1 MSDDF
6 RPMFLMLSGVVLF
19 RGIKI
24 LYFPAIII
32 GGLGVLGYRKQI
44 TRKASRL
51 ITDPPFSFTFAF
63 KY

>member
-19 RGIKI
+19 LGIKI

-32 GGLGVLGYRKQI
+32 GGLGVLGFGIWLGISYYKV
-44 TRKASRL
+44 
-51 ITDPPFSFTFAF
+51 F
-63 KY
+63 KKVKKK